1 MKNQLLKAIAEMPS
15 SAAYFM
21 GKRDQCE
28 NEIER
33 KLNTPISKLTPDLY
47 LEIVVCYIRMDTNN
61 DNFVKEM
68 GWVQ

>member
-1 MKNQLLKAIAEMPS
+1 MNSSLLKAIAEMPS

-21 GKRDQCE
+21 GKHDQCE

-33 KLNTPISKLTPDLY
+33 KLNTPISKLTADLY
-47 LEIVVCYIRMDTNN
+47 LEIIVCYIRMDTNN

-68 GWVQ
+68 GWV

>member
-1 MKNQLLKAIAEMPS
+1 MKNQLLKTIAEMPS

-33 KLNTPISKLTPDLY
+33 KLNTPISKLTLDLF

-68 GWVQ
+68 GWM